1 MFHWFVSCLKL
12 NVSNV
17 STLIWVR
24 LLVLT
29 KGHLNQLVDIGTMH
43 SLGMDNWN
51 LKLVQANFTIKEAK
65 WEPPKSSDVPRDGH
79 DPLLIEK

>member
-1 MFHWFVSCLKL
+1 MNL
-12 NVSNV
+12 SNV

-24 LLVLT
+24 LLVLA

-51 LKLVQANFTIKEAK
+51 LNWFLQI
-65 WEPPKSSDVPRDGH
+65 
-79 DPLLIEK
+79 LLLKRLNGNHNA